1 MSWSA
6 RVSVTRPSLTLL
18 AVVGLTALGC
28 GADVPGQPFQA
39 PAPVAPAAI
48 TPGSPVRGELMS
60 YIFTFEDG
68 RTDEQ
73 FFLRLPSG
81 EERRLHFDTPPDIA
95 GGTSLEIMPK
105 ALMAD
110 GEIRVGSVKLLENR
124 SPIETRQ
131 SALKAGQAY
140 RPRKM
145 AFVLVDLGQGVNVTK
160 EMAQQRMFGTNTN
173 DGSLRQYYV
182 EASYGRQDLGGDI
195 IGPLRATMSGC
206 NFSSLPQQ
214 LRSQIPGQY
223 DHYLWYFGR
232 SVAGCGFLGVA
243 VSGTPDR
250 PTRDSWYNAST
261 GCVVLVQEPGH
272 NFGMMHASSM
282 RCGSGATGRTFV
294 DQPMGACTHSEY
306 GDPYDPMGRACRHMN
321 AYMKAFQGWFGGCN
335 MVEVTSS
342 GTFTV
347 NPLELPCDGVQVLQ
361 IPMPKMRPFT
371 RSGGGGPSG
380 ITTLTHYYV
389 EFRASHGF
397 DRMIPPTVQV
407 RVSGDVRMRTQ
418 RGFHTWVLDMNPA
431 TTTVDGLAAGGSYTD
446 PAGNIKI
453 TVESMDAQKASV
465 KVEITGGAGGAPMC
479 QDGTPFTGP
488 GPGPESCS
496 AGPAVPS
503 GAPPSISDGGLPPIG
518 GGSDASNNAPR
529 DGGGMETLGGDTA
542 RGTGGAGGTGGGGID
557 DPRPTGGSGGT
568 GTGGAGGSS
577 STGGS
582 GTAGRGGSGQAGS
595 GMNASGGSTAPPP
608 VVSGC
613 GCRVGDAGQPG
624 GTPVVLAFALAALVI
639 VRRRRTRS

>member
-1 MSWSA
+1 MSWS
-6 RVSVTRPSLTLL
+6 RICPRPLM
-18 AVVGLTALGC
+18 TALVALAGLAAFGC
-28 GADVPGQPFQA
+28 SAEGPGAQSLA
-39 PAPVAPAAI
+39 PPAIEPAAI
-48 TPGSPVRGELMS
+48 APGSPVRGELMS

-81 EERRLHFDTPPDIA
+81 EERRLHFETPPDIA
-95 GGTSLEIMPK
+95 GGTPLEIMPK
-105 ALMAD
+105 ALLAG
-110 GEIRVGSVKLLENR
+110 GEIQVGSVKLLEHRN
-124 SPIETRQ
+124 PIETRQ
-131 SALKAGQAY
+131 SALKMGQAY
-140 RPRKM
+140 RPRRM
-145 AFVLVDLGQGVNVTK
+145 AFVMVDLGRGVNITK

-223 DHYLWYFGR
+223 DHYLWYFGQ
-232 SVAGCGFLGVA
+232 SVSGCGFLGVA

-250 PTRDSWYNAST
+250 PTRDSWYNGST

-282 RCGSGATGRTFV
+282 RCGTGTSGRTFV
-294 DQPMGACTHSEY
+294 DQPMGTCTHSEY

-389 EFRASHGF
+389 EFRSSHGF
-397 DRMIPPTVQV
+397 DRMIAPTVQV

-431 TTTVDGLAAGGSYTD
+431 TTTVDGLAAGGSFTD
-446 PAGNIKI
+446 PAGSIKI
-453 TVESMDAQKASV
+453 TVESMDAQKATI
-465 KVEITGGAGGAPMC
+465 KVDIMGGSGGPMC
-479 QDGTPFTGP
+479 ADGTSFTGP
-488 GPGPESCS
+488 GPGPESCA

-503 GAPPSISDGGLPPIG
+503 GAPPSISDGGLPPLG
-518 GGSDASNNAPR
+518 TSDASNNFPR
-529 DGGGMETLGGDTA
+529 DAGMEAAPPDMGGGA
-542 RGTGGAGGTGGGGID
+542 
-557 DPRPTGGSGGT
+557 
-568 GTGGAGGSS
+568 GGAGGSS
-577 STGGS
+577 GGIDDPKPTGGTS
-582 GTAGRGGSGQAGS
+582 GAGAGGAGGNAPAATGGTGAGGRGGSGGQAGS
-595 GMNASGGSTAPPP
+595 GTSNTGGSKADPPP

-613 GCRVGDAGQPG
+613 GCRVGDSGQAG
-624 GTPVVLAFALAALVI
+624 GTPALLVLGLVALVGL
-639 VRRRRTRS
+639 RRRRR